1 MRGYRAPR
9 AFDGERV
16 LPGGALVLVEDQ
28 KIVGVE
34 PASAAAPDGCE
45 VTELAG
51 TLLPGLIDT
60 HVHLCGDSGL
70 RALDQIPELSA
81 DELQKVIATA
91 EQQHLRAGVTA
102 VRDLGDHRWAVL
114 DRIGSGIVS
123 AGVGSG
129 GIGSA
134 GTGSAGVGYGGIR
147 PTVVASGPP
156 ITSPGGHC
164 WSMGGEAASED
175 DLLRAVRERAERGA
189 AVVKIMAS
197 GGVMTPDTDMLA
209 GQFTFTQLRAVV
221 EEAHR
226 LALPVTAHAHAL
238 PAVEASAA
246 AGVDGIEH
254 CSCLTAGGSR
264 RPPRLLARLVAS
276 GTYICPTLGRV
287 PGVAPP
293 PRVQATLEAVHATYE
308 QHLPHVAALRD
319 AGMILLAG
327 TDAGIGPSKRHGLVP
342 MAIADLVAACGMAPA
357 DALASA
363 TSVAAR
369 ACGLEHRA
377 GRLAPGLQ
385 ADLLAVDGDALT
397 DVTVLQRSRLVLV
410 RGREVPLDATIA

>member
-28 KIVGVE
+28 RIVGVE
-34 PASAAAPDGCE
+34 PASAAAPDGCP
-45 VTELAG
+45 VTEFGG

-60 HVHLCGDSGL
+60 HVHLCGDSGP
-70 RALDQIPELSA
+70 RALDRIPELSA
-81 DELQKVIATA
+81 DELQQVIATA

-114 DRIGSGIVS
+114 DRIGSGGI
-123 AGVGSG
+123 GSG
-129 GIGSA
+129 GIGP
-134 GTGSAGVGYGGIR
+134 GGIG
-147 PTVVASGPP
+147 PTVVGSGPP
-156 ITSPGGHC
+156 ITSPRGHC
-164 WSMGGEAASED
+164 WSMGGEAASDD
-175 DLLRAVRERAERGA
+175 DLRRAVRERAERGA

-197 GGVMTPDTDMLA
+197 GGVMTPDTDLLA
-209 GQFTFTQLRAVV
+209 GQFTLAQLRVVV

-226 LALPVTAHAHAL
+226 LGLPVTAHAHAL

-246 AGVDGIEH
+246 AAVDGIEH
-254 CSCLTAGGSR
+254 CSCLTASGSH
-264 RPPRLLARLVAS
+264 RPPQLLARLVAA
-276 GTYICPTLGRV
+276 GTYVCPTLGRV

-293 PRVQATLEAVHATYE
+293 PRVQATLEAVHGTYE
-308 QHLPHVAALRD
+308 EHLPHVAELRD
-319 AGMILLAG
+319 AGTTLLAG

-357 DALASA
+357 DALVSA
-363 TSVAAR
+363 TSLAAR

-385 ADLLAVDGDALT
+385 ADLVAVDGDALT
-397 DVTVLQRSRLVLV
+397 DVTVLQRPRLVLA
-410 RGREVPLDATIA
+410 RGREVPLDGPGLDGRNA